1 MRLVRFL
8 VPADDTSAAGA
19 TPRVGA
25 QRDDGVVDLAAAGV
39 DASMTDLLAIAS
51 AAATDAEAAARWKD
65 VVGAVAAAATVD
77 QDVRLVAPVDPPNY
91 LAIGLNYR
99 AHVAEGGRPDP
110 ERPVVF
116 NKQISSVIGPGEA
129 IHVPAAAPDLVDYE
143 GELAVVIG
151 RRCRRVPKER
161 AYEVIGGYT
170 VANDVSVRD
179 WQRAS
184 PTMTMGKS
192 WDTHGPIG
200 PWIVTRDE
208 VGDPHRL
215 ALRTWVNGELRQE
228 SNTKELIFDCF
239 ALVEHLSTSFT
250 LEPGDVVATGT
261 SSGVGIA
268 MKPPRLLQAGEQEQQ
283 SCRPRPFSPN
293 HSVLPGRH
301 LSRECP
307 RLASPRLAL
316 ASVEWTPGKS
326 HPPALAR
333 SSK

>member
-39 DASMTDLLAIAS
+39 DASMADLLAIAS
-51 AAATDAEAAARWKD
+51 AAATDAEAAARWND

-77 QDVRLVAPVDPPNY
+77 QDVQLVAPVDPPNY

-116 NKQISSVIGPGEA
+116 NKQISSVIGPGAA

-143 GELAVVIG
+143 GELAIVIG

-200 PWIVTRDE
+200 PWIVTPDE
-208 VGDPHRL
+208 VADPQSLRL
-215 ALRTWVNGELRQE
+215 STVVDGEIRQDATTAE
-228 SNTKELIFDCF
+228 MIFDIPT
-239 ALVEHLSTSFT
+239 LIEHLSTAFT
-250 LEPGDVVATGT
+250 LLPGTVIATGT
-261 SSGVGIA
+261 PEGVGVYREPRAMLQPGQTVQVIVEGVGTLENPVIA
-268 MKPPRLLQAGEQEQQ
+268 EPDADE
-283 SCRPRPFSPN
+283 
-293 HSVLPGRH
+293 
-301 LSRECP
+301 
-307 RLASPRLAL
+307 
-316 ASVEWTPGKS
+316 VEIG
-326 HPPALAR
+326 
-333 SSK
+333 

>member
-200 PWIVTRDE
+200 PWIVTPDE
-208 VGDPHRL
+208 VADPQSLRL
-215 ALRTWVNGELRQE
+215 STIVDGEVRQDATTAE
-228 SNTKELIFDCF
+228 MIFDIPT
-239 ALVEHLSTSFT
+239 LIEHLSTAFT
-250 LEPGDVVATGT
+250 LLPGTVIATGT
-261 SSGVGIA
+261 PEGVGVYREPRAMLQPGQTVQVVVEGVGTLENPVIA
-268 MKPPRLLQAGEQEQQ
+268 EPDADEVKIG
-283 SCRPRPFSPN
+283 
-293 HSVLPGRH
+293 
-301 LSRECP
+301 
-307 RLASPRLAL
+307 
-316 ASVEWTPGKS
+316 
-326 HPPALAR
+326 
-333 SSK
+333 